1 MNARRRVGFQGAAGA
16 YSEEAVYRVCGAD
29 ADAVPFKENRDVAH
43 AVADASVDLGL
54 LPIENTLAGSVHASY
69 DAILAEPAIVAIG
82 ELVMPIHHCILALA
96 GATLDTLHSV
106 ESHPVALAQCSEFF
120 QQHPSIEAR
129 SAYDTAGA
137 AAAVARV
144 GDPTRGALASR
155 AAAKRYGLSV
165 LAESVEDRAD
175 NQTRFLL
182 LSRTAPPIDRD
193 TPVRTML
200 VAATPNRPGAL
211 LRLLAPL
218 ADNGLNMVKL
228 ESRPTGTPWTYLFV
242 LEFEHRAGDPRASSA
257 LSAIAATASS
267 LRVVG
272 TYTPAKASASA

>member
-1 MNARRRVGFQGAAGA
+1 MRGALRVAFQGAAGA
-16 YSEEAVYRVCGAD
+16 YSEEAVYRARGGDVE
-29 ADAVPFKENRDVAH
+29 AVPLKENRDVAH
-43 AVADASVDLGL
+43 AVADGSVDLGL

-69 DAILAEPAIVAIG
+69 DAILAEPTIVAIA
-82 ELVMPIHHCILALA
+82 EVVLPIHHCVLGLP
-96 GATLDTLHSV
+96 GTTLETLRTV
-106 ESHPVALAQCSEFF
+106 ESHPVALAQCGEFF
-120 QQHPSIEAR
+120 VAHPRIEQR

-137 AAAVARV
+137 AATIANA

-165 LAESVEDRAD
+165 LAESVEDRED

-182 LSRTAPPIDRD
+182 LSRSALPIEEG
-193 TPVRTML
+193 TSVRTML
-200 VAATPNRPGAL
+200 VVGTPNKPGAL

-242 LEFEHRAGDPRASSA
+242 LEFEHRAGDARAAAA
-257 LSAIAATASS
+257 LSAIGGTAASM
-267 LRVVG
+267 RVVG
-272 TYTPAKASASA
+272 TYEPDRPPK